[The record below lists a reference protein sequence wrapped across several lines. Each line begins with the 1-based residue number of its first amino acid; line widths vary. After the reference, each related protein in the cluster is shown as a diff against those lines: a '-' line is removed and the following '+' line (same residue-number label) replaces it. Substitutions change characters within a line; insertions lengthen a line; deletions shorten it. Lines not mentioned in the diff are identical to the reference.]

1 MCYKGMQ
8 MQNTPVKYLGTFVG
22 SGDLSHLNFDLT
34 LRKAWKIVSRWN
46 KRNLSLPA
54 RVLVSKTFIFST
66 FIHVCNC
73 AFITTAQVELLQ
85 KILNEF
91 LWHGRNKIRPMVM
104 YAPVLQW
111 GLNMINIKNVLS
123 TLHVK
128 CIDRLCKDAGLS
140 WLRLIWPKI
149 LGQIPPTLISGLM
162 GITEPTLHSLSPFY
176 CSTFQSFVYVND
188 LIYSQN

>member
-1 MCYKGMQ
+1 M
-8 MQNTPVKYLGTFVG
+8 
-22 SGDLSHLNFDLT
+22 
-34 LRKAWKIVSRWN
+34 
-46 KRNLSLPA
+46 
-54 RVLVSKTFIFST
+54 LVSKTFIFST